1 MLASVWLKN
10 TLKYPHFWCS
20 LAAIGWPGFAAA
32 TPFGVFTEFG
42 FDARSL
48 LLAGII
54 AGSMGFAVL
63 AGGIFLRAA
72 AASRK
77 AARRASEAS
86 EQLERES
93 ASLQSLLAA
102 EPQLLIS
109 WEAEDSPVLA
119 AASLHH
125 CAGIPDEVDDVVS
138 FSSWLERESAAR
150 LKNHIDALLED
161 GTGFAIRVE
170 TLKGAHLETI
180 GRVSAGGAILKIRDI
195 ENDRQESASRGKT
208 QDGPDANDQPD
219 GNLDV
224 ALEADQGALKRHM
237 EAHTRTLDRIR
248 TAVAIFSA
256 DQRLRYFNQA
266 FSDMWTLDEPW
277 LEAEPTE
284 GEILDTLRQR
294 SCLPEQA
301 NYGEW
306 KQKHLARYES
316 EETFEDSWHLPDGRT
331 VQVVAN
337 HTSDG
342 SATYLYENITEE
354 LALKSKYNA
363 LIRVQKETLDHLREG
378 VAVFASNGRL
388 KLFNPAYASIWKL
401 GTEALAE
408 EPHIDEVINW
418 CRVLFDDD
426 ESWDEVKLAITSIDY
441 EREPLEGQLNRP
453 DGSILA
459 YAGLPLPDGATL
471 LTYVDITDS
480 KHVENALIERNE
492 ALVAADHLKSAFI
505 SHVSYELRTPLTNI
519 IGFADLLTRP
529 HTGSL
534 NEQQQEYLGDIQ
546 SSSDSLLTII
556 NDILDLANIDAGA
569 LELNFVPVM
578 ASEVIDAAVVGVRER
593 LKHGELELDVRI
605 GDDVDE
611 FPADAQRMTQV
622 LFNLLSNAIGFS
634 EPGNRISLDCQRE
647 GEMIAFI
654 IEDRG
659 RGIPEDYQE
668 NAFNR
673 FETRPHGSRHRG
685 AGLGLAIVKNL
696 VELHGGTVSLKSA
709 PGVGTT
715 VTVRLPLDRKAGKT
729 PSLKSQEGDSGVGA
743 SPAAATG

>member
-1 MLASVWLKN
+1 MLASIWLKYRYKH
-10 TLKYPHFWCS
+10 LHFWCS
-20 LAAIGWPGFAAA
+20 LAVTGYPVSAAA
-32 TPFGVFTEFG
+32 NPLGVFAEFG

-54 AGSMGFAVL
+54 AGSMGFAVF

-77 AARRASEAS
+77 SARRASEAC

-93 ASLQSLLAA
+93 ASLQSLIAA

-109 WEAEDSPVLA
+109 WEAGGTPVLA
-119 AASLHH
+119 AASLDNY
-125 CAGIPDEVDDVVS
+125 AGVPDEVGDVVS
-138 FSSWLERESAAR
+138 FSSWLESDSAVQ
-150 LKNHIDALLED
+150 LNNHIDALLE
-161 GTGFAIRVE
+161 GGAGFAITVE
-170 TLKGAHLETI
+170 TLKGARLESI
-180 GRVSAGGAILKIRDI
+180 GRIAAGGAIVKIRGIGSDLKGP
-195 ENDRQESASRGKT
+195 ASRSET
-208 QDGPDANDQPD
+208 RDEP
-219 GNLDV
+219 
-224 ALEADQGALKRHM
+224 EAAVEAAAPETDQGALQRHM

-248 TAVAIFSA
+248 TAVAIFST

-266 FSDMWTLDEPW
+266 FTSLWDLDESW
-277 LEAEPTE
+277 LDAGPTE
-284 GEILDTLRQR
+284 GEILDTLRQQ

-301 NYGEW
+301 NYGVW
-306 KQKHLARYES
+306 KQKHLERYES
-316 EETFEDSWHLPDGRT
+316 EATFEDSWHLPDGRT
-331 VQVVAN
+331 LQVVAN

-363 LIRVQKETLDHLREG
+363 LIRVQKETLDHLGEG
-378 VAVFASNGRL
+378 VAVFASDGRL
-388 KLFNPAYASIWKL
+388 KLFNPAFARIWEL
-401 GTEALAE
+401 GALALDE
-408 EPHIDEVINW
+408 EPHIDDVINA
-418 CRVLFDDD
+418 CRALLDDD
-426 ESWDEVKLAITSIDY
+426 EQWDEVKDAITSIDY
-441 EREPLEGQLNRP
+441 EREPLKGQLSRP
-453 DGSILA
+453 DGRILA
-459 YAGLPLPDGATL
+459 YAGLPLPDGGTL

-492 ALVAADHLKSAFI
+492 ALIAADQLKSAFI

-534 NEQQQEYLGDIQ
+534 NERQQEYLGDIQ

-569 LELNFVPVM
+569 LELSFVPVS
-578 ASEVIDAAVVGVRER
+578 AREVIDAAVAGVNER
-593 LKHGELELDVRI
+593 LRHGELELEVRV
-605 GDDVDE
+605 GDDVDD

-634 EPGNRISLDCQRE
+634 EPGNRITLDCRRE
-647 GEMIAFI
+647 GKMIAFN
-654 IEDRG
+654 IEDKG

-715 VTVRLPLDRKAGKT
+715 VTARLPLERKDAIMQSAKT
-729 PSLKSQEGDSGVGA
+729 QEGEPGGSA
-743 SPAAATG
+743 SPEAATG

>member
-10 TLKYPHFWCS
+10 RYKNRHFWCS
-20 LAAIGWPGFAAA
+20 LAAIGLPGSAAA
-32 TPFGVFTEFG
+32 NPLGVFTEFG

-54 AGSMGFAVL
+54 TGSMGFAVF

-77 AARRASEAS
+77 SARRASEAS
-86 EQLERES
+86 DQLERES
-93 ASLQSLLAA
+93 ASLHCLLAA
-102 EPQLLIS
+102 EPQLLIC
-109 WEAEDSPVLA
+109 WEADGPPALA
-119 AASLHH
+119 AASLDP
-125 CAGIPDEVDDVVS
+125 CAGVPAEVEEVVS
-138 FSSWLERESAAR
+138 FSSWLETDSAAR

-161 GTGFAIRVE
+161 GEGFATPVE
-170 TLKGAHLETI
+170 TLNGAHLETI
-180 GRVSAGGAILKIRDI
+180 GRVSAGGVIVKIRDI
-195 ENDRQESASRGKT
+195 DGGRERPASRSET
-208 QDGPDANDQPD
+208 QDGPERPD
-219 GNLDV
+219 GNMDA

-237 EAHTRTLDRIR
+237 EAHTRTLDRIG
-248 TAVAIFSA
+248 TAVAIFST

-266 FSDMWTLDEPW
+266 FTDLWKLDEPW
-277 LEAEPTE
+277 LEAGPTE
-284 GEILDTLRQR
+284 GEILDTLRQH
-294 SCLPEQA
+294 SCLPEKA
-301 NYGEW
+301 NYGVW
-306 KQKHLARYES
+306 KQKHLERYES
-316 EETFEDSWHLPDGRT
+316 EATFEDSWHLPDGRT

-337 HTSDG
+337 HNSDG

-388 KLFNPAYASIWKL
+388 KLFNPAFASIWKL
-401 GTEALAE
+401 GAEALAG
-408 EPHIDEVINW
+408 EPHIDDVINW
-418 CRVLFDDD
+418 CREQLDDD
-426 ESWDEVKLAITSIDY
+426 ESWDEVKHAITSIDY
-441 EREPLEGQLNRP
+441 EREPQEGQLNRP

-492 ALVAADHLKSAFI
+492 ALVAADQLKSTFI

-519 IGFADLLTRP
+519 IGFAELLTRP
-529 HTGSL
+529 HTGPL
-534 NEQQQEYLGDIQ
+534 NERQQEYLGDIQ

-578 ASEVIDAAVVGVRER
+578 AKEVIDAAVAGVRER
-593 LKHGELELDVRI
+593 LKHGELELEVRI
-605 GDDVDE
+605 GDDVED

-634 EPGNRISLDCQRE
+634 EPGNRIALDCQRE
-647 GEMIAFI
+647 GEMIAFL
-654 IEDRG
+654 IEDKG

-696 VELHGGTVSLKSA
+696 VELHGGSVSLKSA

-715 VTVRLPLDRKAGKT
+715 VTVRLPLDRKAAKAPSFKT
-729 PSLKSQEGDSGVGA
+729 QEGESGVGA
-743 SPAAATG
+743 PPAAATG